1 VSTRPVFQDLIDT
14 YVASH
19 ISLEYR
25 YIKIEKKRFP
35 VLVIEQVGPLDPY
48 LPMLKI
54 AGKPASKSTNAVNE
68 QCIQDNTR
76 FSVEIHN
83 ENN

>member
-1 VSTRPVFQDLIDT
+1 
-14 YVASH
+14 
-19 ISLEYR
+19 
-25 YIKIEKKRFP
+25 

-48 LPMLKI
+48 LHMLKV

-68 QCIQDNTR
+68 QCNQDNTR